1 MTAVVDAYAAPD
13 AVADAFEEDMR
24 DMSIVDTT
32 DEEKVIFERFEI
44 LYDQW
49 PAAVKSSQG
58 QQTTLSGKVVLHTS
72 SVINL
77 RGLHIS
83 CHGQCLVSFV
93 DEDDSDTER
102 PWSSVRSYLNLRQT
116 IWGNDP
122 SSRAYFLALE
132 PGNYSFPFAFKIPAG
147 LPPSFEGD
155 HGYIRYFCKVTIDK
169 PWEARNETRIAA
181 FNVMNSLD
189 LNSLPTTITSKPK
202 EARDVREANSGG
214 LCGLC
219 QRKGEVSIYMRT
231 DRKGYVPGEQ
241 IVFDLHITNKSGQEL
256 TKWEIRLLQRTI
268 YIAHDPGDNKIRKTS
283 SILSFNLGDETRV
296 KGGGCLKIDGESL
309 TIPPLPPSCLHECD
323 IMEVE
328 YALKFEGYLNHMEE
342 KFRAVIPLTIGTI
355 PLASQWD
362 KLQQQ
367 YNSSHGIRDDEVPKK
382 GVKAAP
388 PPPLI
393 RKSNR
398 SSFTLPISRVCTED
412 PDQESLNSV
421 FYGHRPHYATFL
433 YE

>member
-1 MTAVVDAYAAPD
+1 VV
-13 AVADAFEEDMR
+13 
-24 DMSIVDTT
+24 
-32 DEEKVIFERFEI
+32 FERFEI
-44 LYDQW
+44 LYDKW
-49 PAAVKSSQG
+49 PAAIKSDGHQH
-58 QQTTLSGKVVLHTS
+58 LSGKVVLQTS
-72 SVINL
+72 SVVNL
-77 RGLHIS
+77 RGLHVT
-83 CHGQCLVSFV
+83 CHGQSLVSFV
-93 DEDDSDTER
+93 DEDDCEER
-102 PWSSVRSYLNLRQT
+102 TWSSVRSYLNLRQT
-116 IWGNDP
+116 VWGNDP
-122 SSRAYFLALE
+122 SSRAYFLNLE
-132 PGNYSFPFAFKIPAG
+132 PGNYSFPFSFKIPAG

-155 HGYIRYFCKVTIDK
+155 HGYIRYFCKAAIDK
-169 PWEARNETRIAA
+169 PWEPKNEVRIAA

-219 QRKGEVSIYMRT
+219 QRRGEVSIYMRT

-241 IVFDLHITNKSGQEL
+241 IIFDLHITNKSGQEL

-268 YIAHDPGDNKIRKTS
+268 YIAHDPGDNKIRKTT

-296 KGGGCLKIDGESL
+296 KGGGVLKIDGESL

-367 YNSSHGIRDDEVPKK
+367 YNSSHGIREEEETGKT
-382 GVKAAP
+382 GKAGP
-388 PPPLI
+388 PPPLV

-398 SSFTLPISRVCTED
+398 SSFTLPISRVATED
-412 PDQESLNSV
+412 PDQEALNSV
-421 FYGHRPHYATFL
+421 FYGHRPHYATYL